1 MHIQVKNC
9 RAIFLD
15 KAFLGSYS
23 VLPRNP
29 SIAFVSFSE
38 RSFSLQNA
46 YSLAH
51 FESKSWFF
59 IDLGKYNRFLTT
71 SSVVSF
77 ASFGAILIDRWYY
90 CYMIP
95 RYPAKCCRGVYRGE
109 VDAACVQCGSGGTKF
124 PPTRH
129 AIMCN
134 V

>member
-1 MHIQVKNC
+1 MHIQVENC

-15 KAFLGSYS
+15 KAFSGSYS

-38 RSFSLQNA
+38 RSFSSQNA

-59 IDLGKYNRFLTT
+59 IDLGEYNRFLTT

-95 RYPAKCCRGVYRGE
+95 RYPAKCCRGVYRG
-109 VDAACVQCGSGGTKF
+109 GSGRSLRPMWLRGDKI
-124 PPTRH
+124 PPHPT
-129 AIMCN
+129 CN
-134 V
+134 HV